1 LFFASGTNNPAS
13 GDLLQLIRQASR
25 EHSAPESVAER
36 AERSSSVD
44 QTEIFE
50 KVIKIL
56 TPYVKN
62 QEALEGVTL
71 ATHILDDL
79 KVNSARLVDV
89 VLEFEDAFDIEIDDD
104 DVDKVETVGN
114 AVELIEA
121 KIG

>member
-1 LFFASGTNNPAS
+1 VAS
-13 GDLLQLIRQASR
+13 
-25 EHSAPESVAER
+25 
-36 AERSSSVD
+36 
-44 QTEIFE
+44 TEIFE
-50 KVIKIL
+50 RVVKIL

-62 QEALEGVTL
+62 QAALDGVATG
-71 ATHILDDL
+71 THILDDL

-104 DVDKVETVGN
+104 DVDKVETVGD

>member
-1 LFFASGTNNPAS
+1 MEGVTVEQS
-13 GDLLQLIRQASR
+13 
-25 EHSAPESVAER
+25 
-36 AERSSSVD
+36 
-44 QTEIFE
+44 EIFE
-50 KVIKIL
+50 RVVKIL

-62 QEALEGVTL
+62 HGALEGVQL
-71 ATHILDDL
+71 GTHILDEL

-114 AVELIEA
+114 AVELIES

>member
-1 LFFASGTNNPAS
+1 VN
-13 GDLLQLIRQASR
+13 
-25 EHSAPESVAER
+25 
-36 AERSSSVD
+36 
-44 QTEIFE
+44 QTEIFDQ
-50 KVIKIL
+50 VVKIL

-62 QEALEGVTL
+62 QEALANASL
-71 ATHILDDL
+71 STHILDDL

-89 VLEFEDAFDIEIDDD
+89 VLEFEDAFNIEIDDD